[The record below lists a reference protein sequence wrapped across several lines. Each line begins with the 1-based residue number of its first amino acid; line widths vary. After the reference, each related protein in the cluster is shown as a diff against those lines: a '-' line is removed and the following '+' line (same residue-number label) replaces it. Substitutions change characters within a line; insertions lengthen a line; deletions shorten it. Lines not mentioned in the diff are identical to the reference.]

1 METYS
6 TPDAAETVEIE
17 FRVPDRQLF
26 FVDAS
31 AVTGGS
37 ISLAELFPRADGRLL
52 EYFTVEGVRPDR
64 VFAAAD
70 DTPGIDE
77 ARLVRAIEDSS
88 LFEFVV
94 SGPCIGGTLADL
106 GAVIR
111 EVQARDGVG
120 QVVADVPPHVDVREV
135 VESVSDRHEVE
146 FVARRERDRS
156 APEFTRKA
164 FRDALVERLTERQL
178 ETLRIALAS
187 GYYRWPREAT
197 AEDCAERLGISQPTF
212 AQHLRAG
219 ERKVLEAL
227 LEDVHHPDTPP
238 AIR

>member
-1 METYS
+1 METRS
-6 TPDAAETVEIE
+6 TSDAEGTVEVE
-17 FRVPDRQLF
+17 FRVPDRRLF
-26 FVDAS
+26 FVDVS

-52 EYFTVEGVRPDR
+52 EYFTVEGVRPER
-64 VFAAAD
+64 VFEAAGDA
-70 DTPGIDE
+70 TGIDE
-77 ARLVRAIEDSS
+77 ARLVREVDDSS

-111 EVQARDGVG
+111 EVEARDGTG
-120 QVVADVPPHVDVREV
+120 RVVADVPPHASVREV
-135 VESVSDRHEVE
+135 VESVQERHEAE
-146 FVARRERDRS
+146 FVARRIRDRS

-164 FRDALVERLTERQL
+164 FRDALVDRLTERQM
-178 ETLRIALAS
+178 ETLRAALGS

-197 AEDCAERLGISQPTF
+197 AEECAERLGISQPTF

-227 LEDVHHPDTPP
+227 LEDVHREDSP
-238 AIR
+238 AAMP